1 VNRSDLESAA
11 RAHDELKSAERSL
24 DSLLS
29 ADFKITGVTLERSQG
44 SIHPI
49 VLHACGSGAMYGL
62 DFTTE
67 LQGVLT
73 QAFNEYFRSRVLA
86 AQEKLTSLGIEF

>member
-1 VNRSDLESAA
+1 
-11 RAHDELKSAERSL
+11 
-24 DSLLS
+24 
-29 ADFKITGVTLERSQG
+29 
-44 SIHPI
+44 
-49 VLHACGSGAMYGL
+49 MYGL

-86 AQEKLTSLGIEF
+86 AQEKLTRLGIEF